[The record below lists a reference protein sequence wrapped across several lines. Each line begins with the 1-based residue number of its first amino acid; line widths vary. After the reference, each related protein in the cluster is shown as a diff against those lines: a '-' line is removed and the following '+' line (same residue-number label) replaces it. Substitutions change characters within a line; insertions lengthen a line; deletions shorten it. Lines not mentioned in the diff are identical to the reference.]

1 MLLSCRGLTD
11 GFLTASEAYF
21 LMKAGL
27 EKVDL
32 KGKKVLVLIPDATRS
47 CPLPMLFR
55 HLVELVGST
64 AGKLDF
70 LIALGTHQPMAED
83 KINALLG
90 LTQKERKNKYGKI
103 GIFNHNWQDP
113 NTFTTLGT
121 ISADEIFKISNGLMR
136 QDVPVGLNKVVLD
149 YDQLMILG
157 PTFPHEVVG
166 FSGGLKYFF
175 PGIADWRIIDFFHW
189 LGAVITTIKII
200 GTRDTPVREVLNRA
214 AKFIPRPIINID
226 LVVRDGRLS
235 GLFIGDAIDAFK
247 EAAGLS
253 DKLHIVY
260 KEKPYKLVVG
270 ISPEMYDDLW
280 TGGKCMYKLEPIIAD
295 GGELIIYAPHIT
307 EISYTHG
314 KTLDKVGYHV
324 RDYFLK
330 QMDKFKDT
338 PGGIMAHSTH
348 VRGLGWFENGVEKP
362 RVTVT
367 LATGIPE
374 ERVRKVNLNYRDP
387 KTVNVDSFRGRENE
401 GILVVDHAGEVLHRL
416 RDPKK
421 WITIPD

>member
-1 MLLSCRGLTD
+1 MLLACRGLTD
-11 GFLTASEAYF
+11 GYLTDSEAYF

-27 EKVDL
+27 DRVDL
-32 KGKKVLVLIPDATRS
+32 KGKKVLVLIPDSTRT

-55 HLVELVGST
+55 HLVDLIGSKV
-64 AGKLDF
+64 AKLDF
-70 LIALGTHQPMAED
+70 LIALGTHQPMPED

-90 LTQKERKNKYGKI
+90 LTEEERKGKYGKI
-103 GIFNHNWQDP
+103 GVFNHDWQDK
-113 NTFTTLGT
+113 NTFRILGT
-121 ISADEIFKISNGLMR
+121 IPAAEIHQISKGLMN
-136 QDVPVGLNKVVLD
+136 QDVPVGLNKMVLD
-149 YDQLMILG
+149 YDQLMIMG

-166 FSGGLKYFF
+166 FSGGLKYVF
-175 PGIADWRIIDFFHW
+175 PGIADWQIINFFHW

-214 AKFIPRPIINID
+214 AEFIPIPILNIN
-226 LVVRDGRLS
+226 LVVRDARLA
-235 GLFIGDAIDAFK
+235 GLFIGDATDAFE
-247 EAAGLS
+247 EAANLS
-253 DKLHIVY
+253 DKLHILY

-270 ISPEMYDDLW
+270 IAPEMYDDLW

-324 RDYFLK
+324 RDYFMK
-330 QMDKFKDT
+330 QAEKFKDV

-367 LATGIPE
+367 LATGISE
-374 ERVRKVNLNYRDP
+374 ERTRRVNLNYRDP
-387 KTVNVDSFRGRENE
+387 KTVDVDSYRGREDE
-401 GILVVDHAGEVLHRL
+401 GILVVDHAGEILHRL
-416 RDPKK
+416 REPKK
-421 WITIPD
+421 WISIPD